1 MYRLLII
8 ISICLFS
15 NTVFAA
21 FYFSDIS
28 KEYETNVSPEKKEI
42 IETNEELK
50 SEYNIDTNTVKS
62 FFMMDGNNIINQ
74 SGVSSSPVLLDESYG
89 SNSNPFRYTE
99 VTFILTAFF
108 SYTYATY
115 LVFGLDAI
123 ENGSVAPST
132 TGRNRYK
139 SLWISSMLFEIT
151 AGLFCGAAV
160 AYDSYQRVYGKKKN
174 DGFSF
179 NFMPFYEPVNKD
191 AGFLFSLSHPL

>member
-1 MYRLLII
+1 MKAKIILILFI
-8 ISICLFS
+8 IS
-15 NTVFAA
+15 NTFFGA
-21 FYFSDIS
+21 FYFSDIA
-28 KEYETNVSPEKKEI
+28 KEYGTNENINKEEKEI
-42 IETNEELK
+42 IEENEELK
-50 SEYNIDTNTVKS
+50 SEYNIDTNSVNS
-62 FFMMDGNNIINQ
+62 FFSMEGNNIINQ
-74 SGVSSSPVLLDESYG
+74 KGVVSSPVIPEDQYK
-89 SNSNPFRYTE
+89 SNPFRYTE

>member
-1 MYRLLII
+1 MSKKII
-8 ISICLFS
+8 IILFIIS
-15 NTVFAA
+15 NTFFGA
-21 FYFSDIS
+21 FYFSDIA
-28 KEYETNVSPEKKEI
+28 KEYG
-42 IETNEELK
+42 TNENNNAEPKTVIEKNEQLK
-50 SEYNIDTNTVKS
+50 SEYNIDTNNMNS
-62 FFMMDGNNIINQ
+62 FFSMEGNKIINQ
-74 SGVSSSPVLLDESYG
+74 NGVVSTPVIPENPYK
-89 SNSNPFRYTE
+89 SNPFRYTE

-123 ENGSVAPST
+123 ENGNVAPST

-139 SLWISSMLFEIT
+139 SLWVSSMLFEIT

-179 NFMPFYEPVNKD
+179 NFMPFYEPINKD
-191 AGFLFSLSHPL
+191 AGFLFSLNYPL